1 MLCMQDLSSLTR
13 DGFRNLCIRVLAIG
27 PLGKSQHL
35 HLNKMFRWFTSTWEF
50 GAEGLS

>member
-1 MLCMQDLSSLTR
+1 MQDLSFLTR

-35 HLNKMFRWFTSTWEF
+35 HFKQDVQVVHEHLGVWS
-50 GAEGLS
+50 